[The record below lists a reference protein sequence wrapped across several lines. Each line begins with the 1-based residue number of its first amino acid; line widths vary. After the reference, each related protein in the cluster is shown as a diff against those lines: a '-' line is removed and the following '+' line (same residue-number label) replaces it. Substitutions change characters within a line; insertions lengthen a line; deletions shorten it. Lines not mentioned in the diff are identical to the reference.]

1 MSRTAARLARLLA
14 ATALCLCAT
23 LAAAQ
28 VCSEELAAAVPGG
41 ELDRPATGVDAAL
54 VLRRAVQLVEP
65 ALPPLVRVD
74 GAVVPA
80 DHPARE
86 AVDYVRARG
95 LLPDGWDADELTPEA
110 WRQMHAGFLAWY
122 KLDGPLPSRVGSV
135 RELVADMA
143 ATLARVGGAVRPA
156 ALLASDPDDG
166 NRLSFWAVI
175 WNWTVYPRLL
185 VYRPQDGIELRGS
198 PRDVLSHLSN
208 CAVRVSA
215 FITAPE
221 GTAKDLFLAHNDS
234 RMYVVASQPDAGAWP
249 LEVPP
254 GAELDAF
261 AFALPELADAQ
272 VYAAVFDGPEV
283 GFGTILGLMTRVRT
297 NLSPAGFLS
306 HMQSP

>member
-1 MSRTAARLARLLA
+1 
-14 ATALCLCAT
+14 
-23 LAAAQ
+23 
-28 VCSEELAAAVPGG
+28 
-41 ELDRPATGVDAAL
+41 
-54 VLRRAVQLVEP
+54 
-65 ALPPLVRVD
+65 
-74 GAVVPA
+74 
-80 DHPARE
+80 
-86 AVDYVRARG
+86 
-95 LLPDGWDADELTPEA
+95 
-110 WRQMHAGFLAWY
+110 
-122 KLDGPLPSRVGSV
+122 
-135 RELVADMA
+135 
-143 ATLARVGGAVRPA
+143 VGGAVRPA

-306 HMQSP
+306 HMQTP